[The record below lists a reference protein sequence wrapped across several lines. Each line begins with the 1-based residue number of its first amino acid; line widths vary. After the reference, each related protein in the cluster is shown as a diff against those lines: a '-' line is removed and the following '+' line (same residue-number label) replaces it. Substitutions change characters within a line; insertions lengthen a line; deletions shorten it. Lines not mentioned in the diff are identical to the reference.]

1 MPGTKKKLIVLSS
14 PSGGGKSTV
23 ARFLLRTFPQLQFS
37 ISATT
42 RPKRPRETHGREY
55 YFMDIPEFFRK
66 LQNNEMIESEEIF
79 GQYYGT
85 LKSEIDKAL
94 NQGKTLVFDVDVKG
108 ALSLKEAYPRESV
121 LIFLKPANMEAL
133 EQRLRKRHTESEEQI
148 QVRLKRVEMEIGK
161 SNEFDHV
168 IVNDVLA
175 DTFEQVK
182 EIVEKYIK

>member
-85 LKSEIDKAL
+85 LKSEIDKAI

-108 ALSLKEAYPRESV
+108 ALSLKLAYPRESV
-121 LIFLKPANMEAL
+121 LIFLKPANFDAI
-133 EQRLRKRHTESEEQI
+133 EQRLRRRHTESEEQI
-148 QVRLKRVEMEIGK
+148 QIRLKRMEMEIGK
-161 SNEFDHV
+161 STEFDHV
-168 IVNDVLA
+168 IINDVLA
-175 DTFEQVK
+175 DTFDEVK
-182 EIVEKYIK
+182 GIVEKYIL

>member
-1 MPGTKKKLIVLSS
+1 MPTTKKKLIVLSS

-42 RPKRPRETHGREY
+42 RPKRPREQQGREY

-85 LKSEIDKAL
+85 LKSEIDKAI
-94 NQGKTLVFDVDVKG
+94 NQGKILVFDVDVKG
-108 ALSLKEAYPRESV
+108 ALSLKLTYPRESV

-161 SNEFDHV
+161 STEFDH
-168 IVNDVLA
+168 IIINDVLA
-175 DTFEQVK
+175 DTFEEVK
-182 EIVEKYIK
+182 SIVEKYIL